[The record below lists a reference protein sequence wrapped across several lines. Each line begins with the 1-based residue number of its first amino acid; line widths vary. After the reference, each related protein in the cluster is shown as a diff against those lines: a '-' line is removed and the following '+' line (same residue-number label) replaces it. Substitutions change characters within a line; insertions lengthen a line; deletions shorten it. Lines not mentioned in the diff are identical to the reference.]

1 MKKTEKNTEDWQR
14 TISITKKTREL
25 INAIQRGVYEAT
37 GEIIKTSLIV
47 EQAVE
52 YLDRSLQR
60 KAKREAVQGDNNV

>member
-25 INAIQRGVYEAT
+25 IKTIQKGVYEAT
-37 GEIIKTSLIV
+37 GEIMKTSLIV
-47 EQAVE
+47 EQALE

-60 KAKREAVQGDNNV
+60 KAKREATQEN

>member
-25 INAIQRGVYEAT
+25 IKVIQKGVYEAT
-37 GEIIKTSLIV
+37 GEIMKTSLIV

-60 KAKREAVQGDNNV
+60 KAKREAAQVEG